1 MVYMWCIVWQARE
14 STGMFGNLMAIYYI
28 MPQFIQNHSRFVML
42 MKTCMISLKK
52 SVHIQCA
59 WNPLWKCVSL
69 WLSKSFGRYANIEN
83 NNDDDGDG
91 DGDGDGDDDPCKNAL
106 TAPEPLLA
114 SAHSFSNI
122 STILVLKNTLKY
134 LLIYGCCIF
143 WNFQHVTVNNMIWK

>member
-1 MVYMWCIVWQARE
+1 MVYLVYCVASGKQEKVQACLVTLWLFIISCHSLSKTTQVHYAHE
-14 STGMFGNLMAIYYI
+14 NL
-28 MPQFIQNHSRFVML
+28 HGL
-42 MKTCMISLKK
+42 LK

-122 STILVLKNTLKY
+122 SIILVLKNT
-134 LLIYGCCIF
+134 
-143 WNFQHVTVNNMIWK
+143 